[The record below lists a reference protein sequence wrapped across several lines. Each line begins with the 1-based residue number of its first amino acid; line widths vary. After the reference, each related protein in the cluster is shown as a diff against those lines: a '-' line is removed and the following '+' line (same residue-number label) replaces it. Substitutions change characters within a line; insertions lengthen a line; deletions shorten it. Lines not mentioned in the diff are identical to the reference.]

1 MITLGI
7 TGGIGC
13 GKTTICKALSLLDI
27 PLFISDI
34 EAKKLMT
41 NNSIVR
47 SKLIAILG
55 EDSYLK
61 NGGLNKPYISNLIFN
76 NKEILSQVNNIVHS
90 ETHNAFKSWK
100 ERQKTSIIAYESA
113 LLFESNSNKLVDKVV
128 FIKAPLETRIK
139 RVMKRDKISREKV
152 LDRIKNQMDDS
163 LKEEKSDFIIH
174 NDNDLVI
181 PQILNLINTL

>member
-41 NNSIVR
+41 TNPIVQ
-47 SKLIAILG
+47 SKLISILG
-55 EDSYLK
+55 SDCYLR
-61 NGGLNKPYISNLIFN
+61 NGELNKPYISNLIFN
-76 NKEILSQVNNIVHS
+76 NKDLLSQVNMVVHT
-90 ETHNAFKSWK
+90 ETHNAFKDWK
-100 ERQKTSIIAYESA
+100 KKQKAEIIAYESA
-113 LLFESNSNKLVDKVV
+113 LLFESNSNILVDKVI

-152 LDRIKNQMDDS
+152 LDRIKNQMDDK
-163 LKEEKSDFIIH
+163 LKEEKSDYIIH
-174 NDNDLVI
+174 NDNNLVI
-181 PQILNLINTL
+181 PQILKLINTL